1 MRAVAAAVVGVMV
14 TVSAAATVLAHEMTY
29 KGTVVSVAATSL
41 QVKAMDDMTKKES
54 TMTFK
59 VTDKTKVYR
68 GATRVT
74 FAEAKVQKDERIAVT
89 INMEA
94 SPGVALEI
102 RLAGV
107 AK

>member
-1 MRAVAAAVVGVMV
+1 MKAMAAMVVGAVVMAV
-14 TVSAAATVLAHEMTY
+14 TVAVVMAHPMTY

-59 VTDKTKVYR
+59 VSDKTKVYR
-68 GATRVT
+68 GDALVT
-74 FAEAKVQKDERIAVT
+74 FAAAKVQKDERIAVT
-89 INMEA
+89 VNMDE
-94 SPGVALEI
+94 SPDAALEL
-102 RLAGV
+102 RLAV